1 MNIINEVKKQ
11 IKSTSVSNK
20 WTLMANF
27 GPYFAVFNLP
37 LAIAILSIG
46 EIAGA
51 IESKTNLSQ
60 TAMSDEWLA
69 EVSKNDV
76 SQEGL
81 AFLAKKLSS
90 QGYVSVQDAAD
101 WMEIEE
107 VEAKKRETAQKIQET
122 QKHPGASALLERAK
136 RECGSM
142 LTPDILTKGL
152 DLVEKVI
159 PDGIAKSFF
168 GVGRKIA
175 RK

>member
-11 IKSTSVSNK
+11 LEATPVSTQ
-20 WTLMANF
+20 WALMANF
-27 GPYFAVFNLP
+27 GPYLAFFNLP
-37 LAIAILSIG
+37 LAVLILSIG

-51 IESKTNLSQ
+51 IESKTNLSK

-81 AFLAKKLSS
+81 AFLAKKLSF

-101 WMEIEE
+101 WMEIESK
-107 VEAKKRETAQKIQET
+107 EAKKRETAQKIHEAQ
-122 QKHPGASALLERAK
+122 QHPGASALLERAK

-142 LTPDILTKGL
+142 LNTDFFTKGL

-159 PDGIAKSFF
+159 PEGISKSVFSF
-168 GVGRKIA
+168 GRKVTG
-175 RK
+175 K